1 MCLTYPGLVLSVGD
15 GEAVVRTE
23 GRQRRATTLVVPDV
37 AVGDWVIVAAGSIVT
52 RLDPA
57 EAAEIRGLIEIADGH
72 GGSPDVHA
80 P

>member
-1 MCLTYPGLVLSVGD
+1 MCLTYPGLVLSVDG

-23 GRQRRATTLVVPDV
+23 GRHRRATTLVVPDI
-37 AVGDWVIVAAGSIVT
+37 AVGDWVIVAAGTIVS

-57 EAAEIRGLIEIADGH
+57 EAAAIRGMIEIADGH
-72 GGSPDVHA
+72 GGSPDVHV